1 VARAWQHAQR
11 TVVLAIG
18 VLLCLAG
25 IILLFNLAG
34 AADAVIR
41 RVTSRSLG
49 GLAPGFA
56 ASPGGFR
63 IYALLILAIGVAVV
77 GLGVLGQSTLG
88 GVALVGVGLV
98 AFVAASVVAIVG
110 EVRTYRGLNR

>member
-11 TVVLAIG
+11 TVVLTIG

-25 IILLFNLAG
+25 IILLFNLGG
-34 AADAVIR
+34 AAGAVIR

-49 GLAPGFA
+49 ELAPGFA

-63 IYALLILAIGVAVV
+63 IYALLVLAIGVAVI
-77 GLGVLGQSTLG
+77 GLGVLGQSAFA
-88 GVALVGVGLV
+88 GVALLAIGLI

-110 EVRTYRGLNR
+110 EVRTYRALKR